1 MKCKNCGAKISRH
14 SSYCIS
20 CGNVVE
26 KYRAKD
32 AVKKVMEGIFRD
44 KKPENQLSE
53 SNGLTPSY
61 CKYCKVE
68 IGGGL
73 NKCPLC
79 HEPVQPSGES
89 EVFMKRKFR
98 KTRKV
103 YSFTA
108 IYTFVALAVIA
119 MLAVLNGFYSDY
131 LWPVPAVI
139 LIFYG
144 YLFVKNTVLYKGSVS
159 CKIFWQTF
167 VLLALVSSVLG
178 IIYAPA
184 YLYFYILSSMLILS
198 IVIQVIF
205 LFIYHKRLQEYTLYL
220 SLTCILCFVPIIVA
234 SVLGYAF
241 YEIVI
246 PCCLAG
252 GLVLLAILFFARKEF
267 AAQFSK
273 IFHL

>member
-32 AVKKVMEGIFRD
+32 AVKKVMEGISRY

-119 MLAVLNGFYSDY
+119 NRNIWTFCLDIQLQNKCNL
-131 LWPVPAVI
+131 LWKI
-139 LIFYG
+139 C
-144 YLFVKNTVLYKGSVS
+144 VKL
-159 CKIFWQTF
+159 
-167 VLLALVSSVLG
+167 
-178 IIYAPA
+178 
-184 YLYFYILSSMLILS
+184 
-198 IVIQVIF
+198 
-205 LFIYHKRLQEYTLYL
+205 
-220 SLTCILCFVPIIVA
+220 
-234 SVLGYAF
+234 
-241 YEIVI
+241 
-246 PCCLAG
+246 
-252 GLVLLAILFFARKEF
+252 
-267 AAQFSK
+267 
-273 IFHL
+273 